1 MQAQPSRPRRSNC
14 ELHEQTGLA
23 VNTEIGPGLSL
34 WRGLLLA
41 ASLFHFRDVLLC
53 EALDPV
59 EVSGRDRLL
68 LDKG

>member
-1 MQAQPSRPRRSNC
+1 MQAQPSRQRRSKC

-23 VNTEIGPGLSL
+23 VNTEIEPGCSR

-41 ASLFHFRDVLLC
+41 ASLFHFRDVLLG

-59 EVSGRDRLL
+59 EVSGRDSLL
-68 LDKG
+68 LNES